1 MTCKTTTFTTWLFI
15 AASLISAGAK
25 DTVTPP
31 QEKIYSGKKL
41 KILLITGGCCH
52 NYIFQSTAL
61 TAGIEQQVNAEFTV
75 INEGGKGTRAKIP
88 FYDDPKWAD
97 PYDVVIHNECFAD
110 TTDTGYIRKITA
122 VHKAGKPALVIH
134 CAMHTYR
141 SAKIDDW
148 RQFLGVTSRRH
159 EHKSNYA
166 VISSLKDHPVMKGF
180 PDKWITPKDEL
191 YVIDK
196 TWPDTKPLAYST
208 SEKTG
213 KKHAVIWINKYGTAR
228 VFGTTYGHSDDTF
241 RDKVFIN
248 LLARAT
254 AWVAGKL

>member
-1 MTCKTTTFTTWLFI
+1 
-15 AASLISAGAK
+15 
-25 DTVTPP
+25 
-31 QEKIYSGKKL
+31 
-41 KILLITGGCCH
+41 
-52 NYIFQSTAL
+52 
-61 TAGIEQQVNAEFTV
+61 
-75 INEGGKGTRAKIP
+75 
-88 FYDDPKWAD
+88 
-97 PYDVVIHNECFAD
+97 
-110 TTDTGYIRKITA
+110 
-122 VHKAGKPALVIH
+122 
-134 CAMHTYR
+134 MHTYR